1 MQALA
6 NLIAYLRE
14 NLKEEKK
21 KNGANLEGDGGSGDH
36 GDRHVR
42 R

>member
-1 MQALA
+1 MKALVE
-6 NLIAYLRE
+6 LIAYLRE

-21 KNGANLEGDGGSGDH
+21 KNGANLEGGSGDF

-42 R
+42 K

>member
-21 KNGANLEGDGGSGDH
+21 KNGANLEGGSGDS
-36 GDRHVR
+36 GDSHVR